1 MPSLLQITKKR
12 LPLKLRGY
20 FSAQIMLEA
29 WVSQWGSL
37 NIGLKI
43 MLFQHIN
50 DKWNNWGEMSIN
62 ESLFLVK

>member
-20 FSAQIMLEA
+20 FSAHIMLEA

-43 MLFQHIN
+43 MLFQHTS
-50 DKWNNWGEMSIN
+50 DQWNNWGEMSIN
-62 ESLFLVK
+62 ESLFYW

>member
-20 FSAQIMLEA
+20 FSTQIMLKA

-37 NIGLKI
+37 NIGLKLRCSNTPMI
-43 MLFQHIN
+43 
-50 DKWNNWGEMSIN
+50 NNWGEMSRN
-62 ESLFLVK
+62 ESVLLLK